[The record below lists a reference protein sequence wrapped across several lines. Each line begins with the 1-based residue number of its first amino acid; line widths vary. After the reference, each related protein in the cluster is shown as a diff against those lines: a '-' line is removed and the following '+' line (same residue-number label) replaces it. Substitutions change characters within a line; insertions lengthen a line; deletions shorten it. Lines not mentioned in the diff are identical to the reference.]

1 MYRKAFDHTSF
12 SDFSLEDATSLR
24 VTGSDGA
31 KTYITYGGCEY
42 RGLWWAPDSS
52 KYVIALQYDGGPYL
66 ALSWLEAHRESN
78 LNAYLSMG
86 VEMTEPRKYRY
97 VNETGFPEIEYQFL
111 QWGLDSV
118 SMLIYYSFRD
128 SEATL
133 HDGYFWYNCESGEV
147 DAILELN

>member
-86 VEMTEPRKYRY
+86 VEMTEPRKYGERDR
-97 VNETGFPEIEYQFL
+97 VPRDRIPGPAVGAGQRLHADLLFL
-111 QWGLDSV
+111 PGQ
-118 SMLIYYSFRD
+118 
-128 SEATL
+128 
-133 HDGYFWYNCESGEV
+133 
-147 DAILELN
+147 